1 MDRAAITAIFASVFM
16 TVYTGCSLVLHYDPV
31 TLLKFPDSVSI
42 VLQTLRSLKV
52 VFKLMLQYYWDYYAV
67 IIQYLTVLCR

>member
-1 MDRAAITAIFASVFM
+1 M
-16 TVYTGCSLVLHYDPV
+16 TFIPVVVLVMHYDPV

-42 VLQTLRSLKV
+42 VLQTLRSAEV

-67 IIQYLTVLCR
+67 IIQYLTVLRR